1 MSGSPWA
8 LAMSALGAAG
18 DRLAAMMRERGEG
31 DEAID
36 VCLTLLGAL
45 MDGYLNRLCAD
56 ALRPSFL
63 PCAGLLQRIGSPNPD
78 ILYRRAPIDPAAAYR
93 LSGYRGTAKEV
104 TLMPFEEPS
113 MRNWPPFDLSETAR
127 GPEGAVEVLL
137 SAERPA
143 GYAGDWWRLEPSM
156 SCLWLRSLSERW
168 GEEEEPRLAM
178 TRLGG
183 PEPGSQ
189 GRAGAHEAL
198 APLAAAVER
207 IVEYGIRHVDELVA
221 GGVVNRL
228 RGTDYSAKGGMP
240 LQWYHEGVFDLDEGQ
255 ALLVEATLP
264 EGCRYLSWSL
274 TDRMLVTLDWT
285 VAQSSLNTTQAA
297 IDPDG
302 VLRVVVCE
310 GDPGVRNWLDA
321 MGRRSGVIQCRFA
334 GCSQPPSVTATL
346 LAREALPPQMERV
359 SPAEREA
366 ALLKRRTGA
375 QLRGLL

>member
-1 MSGSPWA
+1 MSGSPLA

-31 DEAID
+31 DED

-56 ALRPSFL
+56 AAHPSFL
-63 PCAGLLQRIGSPNPD
+63 PCAGLIQRIGSPNPD
-78 ILYRRAPIDPAAAYR
+78 ILYRRAPTDPAAAYR
-93 LSGYRGTAKEV
+93 LTGYRGTAKEV

-113 MRNWPPFDLSETAR
+113 MRNWPPFDLSEAAR
-127 GPEGAVEVLL
+127 GPRGAVDVLL

-143 GYAGDWWRLEPSM
+143 GHTGDWWRLEPGM

-183 PEPGSQ
+183 PAPGSQ
-189 GRAGAHEAL
+189 ARGGVLEAL

-221 GGVVNRL
+221 SGVVNGV
-228 RGTDYSAKGGMP
+228 RGTDYSAKGAMP
-240 LQWYHEGVFDLDEGQ
+240 LQWYHEGVFELGEGQ

-264 EGCRYLSWSL
+264 EGCRYFSWSL

-285 VAQSSLNTTQAA
+285 NGQTSLNTTQAA

-302 VLRVVVCE
+302 VLRVAVC
-310 GDPGVRNWLDA
+310 GDDPGVRNWLDTA
-321 MGRRSGVIQCRFA
+321 GRRSGVLQCRTA
-334 GCSQPPSVTATL
+334 GCRLPPSFSTRIVASS
-346 LAREALPPQMERV
+346 ALPSSMARV

-366 ALLKRRTGA
+366 ALRGRQTGA